1 MSDRR
6 RHLGGL
12 NSAYTNLR
20 RQFLLRDASEHFYPL
35 VQVLREY
42 EKKAEYVLGVEQEA
56 ELHAW
61 LWNELRARRGLIEQ
75 LWSEMP

>member
-1 MSDRR
+1 MAGNR
-6 RHLGGL
+6 RHASGL

-20 RQFLLRDASEHFYPL
+20 RQFLLGEASEHFHPL

-42 EKKAEYVLGVEQEA
+42 EKKAECVFGIEKEA

-61 LWNELRARRGLIEQ
+61 LWSELRARRGLIEQ
-75 LWSEMP
+75 LWDEMP